1 MNFSSNGLKYFA
13 IIIVLFLLGFGG
25 FSYSRYKQACY
36 SNVIYSTSGYWQ
48 QNEHTCGSKFALTNE
63 GEDVLVIQPYAV
75 NDFEEVKADKTINLK
90 PGESYYLNQD
100 EWNTYDF
107 LLDEEYATTEVS
119 FKII

>member
-1 MNFSSNGLKYFA
+1 MNFSSKGLKYFA
-13 IIIVLFLLGFGG
+13 IVIVLVLLVFGG
-25 FSYSRYKQACY
+25 FAYSRYQQACY

-48 QNEHTCGSKFALTNE
+48 ENEHTCGSNFALTNE
-63 GEDVLVIQPYAV
+63 GEDVLVIQAYAT
-75 NDFEEVKADKTINLK
+75 NDFEEVKADDTISLK

-100 EWNTYDF
+100 EWNIYEF